1 MRYPSP
7 TEHAPEDVGHVAA
20 FAADACRTAF
30 NLLRSIPNDGSS
42 KAKRLEIES
51 WLSSMI
57 DVLGAAPGPD
67 HHHQHQQQQIKDAIK
82 EAQLAC
88 LQIGVVLPEEMVYT
102 RLQPAWPALLALL
115 AQVRGRR
122 QMVTDWLEWYLM
134 SLDL

>member
-20 FAADACRTAF
+20 FVADACRTAF
-30 NLLRSIPNDGSS
+30 NLLRSNPNDGSS
-42 KAKRLEIES
+42 KAKELEIES
-51 WLSSMI
+51 WLSLMI
-57 DVLGAAPGPD
+57 DVLGAAPGPG
-67 HHHQHQQQQIKDAIK
+67 HHQHHHQQQIKDAIK